1 MNNDVQHEVDQL
13 LLEQGEYLP
22 LELLLQSGRLTFSDY
37 EAWRLGELR
46 RLEEALFGDAERV
59 REQLLAAEAY
69 LKRRGWQAE
78 AITYTPWPGA
88 AGPAGEQALR
98 FSTDETL
105 DGCFHRRY
113 RPPPDRAQMDLFTDA
128 PAANLANTVTLALA
142 ERDVAEA
149 RRSLERLYDL
159 APDHGRL
166 GELERLVEAAEDLDR
181 PADEP
186 AGELE
191 RLEQELLPLA
201 ESLLGRHAR
210 NLLVPLWRRLSIA
223 LEGQPYTAAQPD
235 LHVSYTASQAMDWR
249 TARRTVEREPD
260 WRADPV
266 LLARHARA
274 CEGLRQRGAALQ
286 SWFELCW
293 RFPERGKAL
302 EASTDTELHRQ
313 WQHFQ
318 ELDPELPVRSFPAW
332 LLVQIPGLTRMLH
345 EAQPGAC
352 PESYLTME
360 RLQRARIGTQRDAA
374 ATGESAAQ
382 DQLMSWRTRL
392 KEQEPVLFQYY
403 LNKLSTNS

>member
-22 LELLLQSGRLTFSDY
+22 LELLLHSGRLTFSDY

-46 RLEEALFGDAERV
+46 RLEEALFGDTGRV
-59 REQLLAAEAY
+59 RQQLLAAEEY

-88 AGPAGEQALR
+88 AGPTAEQALL
-98 FSTDETL
+98 FSTDEAL
-105 DGCFHRRY
+105 DGSFHRRY

-128 PAANLANTVTLALA
+128 PAANLANAVALALA
-142 ERDVAEA
+142 ERDVPEA
-149 RRSLERLYDL
+149 RRGLERLYDL

-181 PADEP
+181 PVAEP
-186 AGELE
+186 ADELE

-201 ESLLGRHAR
+201 ESLLGRNAR
-210 NLLVPLWRRLSIA
+210 NLLVPLWRRLSSA
-223 LEGQPYTAAQPD
+223 LEGQAYRTAQPE
-235 LHVSYTASQAMDWR
+235 LHVSYTASQAMDWQ
-249 TARRTVEREPD
+249 TARQAVEREPD

-274 CEGLRQRGAALQ
+274 CEGLRERGAALQ

-293 RFPERGKAL
+293 RFPEHGKAL
-302 EASTDTELHRQ
+302 EASTDTELRRQ
-313 WQHFQ
+313 WRDFQ
-318 ELDPELPVRSFPAW
+318 ELDPELPVASFPAW

-345 EAQPGAC
+345 ETKPGVC
-352 PESYLTME
+352 PGSYLTVE
-360 RLQRARIGTQRDAA
+360 RLQHLGIDKQPEAA
-374 ATGESAAQ
+374 ATGESATQ
-382 DQLMSWRTRL
+382 DQIMSWRAQL
-392 KEQEPVLFQYY
+392 KEQDPALFQYY
-403 LNKLSTNS
+403 LDKLSTKS